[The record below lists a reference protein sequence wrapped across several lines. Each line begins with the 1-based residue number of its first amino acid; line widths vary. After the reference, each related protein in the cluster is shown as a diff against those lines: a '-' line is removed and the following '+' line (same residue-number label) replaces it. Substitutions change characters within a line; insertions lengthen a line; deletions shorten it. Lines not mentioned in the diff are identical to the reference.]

1 MQPFSLFVS
10 EDATQLTITSE
21 DGPRP
26 VQLSAAA
33 VDDLMQ
39 ALADCRAR
47 MTPVHSAEPVA
58 HATIYTGDNLLWSVR
73 PAPHASALEL
83 GIQHPGLGW
92 IMMPLSRA
100 QVEDLTTSI
109 AFALQDLR
117 PVGAR
122 PDQD

>member
-21 DGPRP
+21 DGSRP
-26 VQLSAAA
+26 VQLSAGA
-33 VDDLMQ
+33 VDELMRR
-39 ALADCRAR
+39 LADCRAR
-47 MTPVHSAEPVA
+47 MTPVHPAEPTGDA
-58 HATIYTGDNLLWSVR
+58 PIYTGDNLLWCVR
-73 PAPHASALEL
+73 PAPHASALEF

-92 IMMPLSRA
+92 ITMPLSRA

-117 PVGAR
+117 PVGAK
-122 PDQD
+122 PDKD